1 MLQDGAGGAEEAV
14 ESGLILDESCSGILF
29 AGLDRHTEDW
39 SIEPRC
45 VSLSHDSTFTYS
57 HGEVLFH
64 SSLQLFWL
72 APKASL
78 TVFQSLNDSES
89 EEVLN
94 AINPNEMYTSALS
107 ESDSGLSEDQYSDE
121 QNHSSSLQPP
131 AVYQVVYDISGV
143 GGVIAEQQPPRM
155 DVISIELG
163 ERFLFLVCVMW
174 LESATEPAHFFSSFD
189 SGNIFLIGVLKTSW
203 FKS

>member
-1 MLQDGAGGAEEAV
+1 MFCVTFSIFTALFWYFSAVSDVRLLQDGAEEAV

-39 SIEPRC
+39 SVEPRC
-45 VSLSHDSTFTYS
+45 VSHMIPHSLS
-57 HGEVLFH
+57 LI
-64 SSLQLFWL
+64 LQLFWL

-121 QNHSSSLQPP
+121 LSHSSSLQPP

-143 GGVIAEQQPPRM
+143 GGAVAEQQPPRM

-174 LESATEPAHFFSSFD
+174 LEALIVEVFFP
-189 SGNIFLIGVLKTSW
+189 
-203 FKS
+203 

>member
-1 MLQDGAGGAEEAV
+1 M
-14 ESGLILDESCSGILF
+14 
-29 AGLDRHTEDW
+29 
-39 SIEPRC
+39 PP
-45 VSLSHDSTFTYS
+45 YS
-57 HGEVLFH
+57 HGEVLFI
-64 SSLQLFWL
+64 WL

-143 GGVIAEQQPPRM
+143 GGAIAEQQPPHM

-174 LESATEPAHFFSSFD
+174 LESATEPAHFFSGFEDFWS
-189 SGNIFLIGVLKTSW
+189 IFPIGVLKTSW